1 VNEIEASQQ
10 RVGGDLGGAQDVAS
24 AVGFGLT
31 EPHEFSDTAIHVAPD
46 PAMNRCEHSIEP
58 RRTNKGPR
66 RTHSD
71 PKITSVRL
79 ALRVTVEL
87 AFALIGTVLIA
98 WAVIANQAWFDR
110 HFLPAFF
117 VSRQAYVEWQWL
129 GRAGAAMIGA
139 TLALV
144 VRPRAGR
151 FVMQHA
157 TLTFN
162 IVLAIIMAIGA
173 SEMILRQLHRHA
185 MQEEPAGQEP
195 RRRLDSQLGWTFAP
209 ARAARQIESGRVIE
223 YAFDPA
229 GYRVRS
235 REEAVDSGRPTI
247 LFTGESMIVGEG
259 LTWDESVPA
268 QTGAMLGI
276 QSANLAVSAYA
287 NDQSYL
293 RLRSELPHF
302 RQPVAVVSLFTPTL
316 FDRNMDDDRPHLA
329 PGLVWR
335 PAVERWRLL
344 EILRLVVRYRK
355 AETIERG
362 IGVTR
367 DVLRAT
373 CNLAEARGAVPVI
386 VVPQFT
392 PEEPDERELR
402 NRVLDGANLPVV
414 RVELDGGW
422 RIPGD
427 GHPDARAAHAIAT
440 AIATRL
446 QPLAAR

>member
-1 VNEIEASQQ
+1 
-10 RVGGDLGGAQDVAS
+10 
-24 AVGFGLT
+24 
-31 EPHEFSDTAIHVAPD
+31 
-46 PAMNRCEHSIEP
+46 
-58 RRTNKGPR
+58 
-66 RTHSD
+66 
-71 PKITSVRL
+71 VRL
-79 ALRVTVEL
+79 ALRIVVEL
-87 AFALIGTVLIA
+87 ACAMFGTVLVM
-98 WAVIANQAWFDR
+98 WALIANQQWFDR

-117 VSRQAYVEWQWL
+117 VSREAYVGWESL
-129 GRAGAAMIGA
+129 GRAGAAVLGA
-139 TLALV
+139 MLVLV

-151 FVMQHA
+151 FVAQHTA
-157 TLTFN
+157 ITINAVFA
-162 IVLAIIMAIGA
+162 VLMSVAA
-173 SEMILRQLHRHA
+173 SEIILSQLHRRA
-185 MQEEPAGQEP
+185 AQEEPAGQEP
-195 RRRLDSQLGWTFAP
+195 RRRLDSRLGWTFAP
-209 ARAARQIESGRVIE
+209 ARVAHQIKNGRLIE

-229 GYRVRS
+229 GYRVRRRDES
-235 REEAVDSGRPTI
+235 VDPDRPTI
-247 LFTGESMIVGEG
+247 VFTGESMIVGEG

-293 RLRSELPHF
+293 RLRSELPRF
-302 RQPVAVVSLFTPTL
+302 RQPVAIVSLFTPTL
-316 FDRNMDDDRPHLA
+316 FDRNMDDDRPHLG
-329 PGLVWR
+329 PGLVWT

-344 EILRLVVRYRK
+344 EILRLLVRYRK

-373 CNLAEARGAVPVI
+373 CDLAKTRGAVPVI

-392 PEEPDERELR
+392 PEEPSEGELR
-402 NRVLDGANLPVV
+402 HRILEGADLPVV

-446 QPLAAR
+446 RTRLLR